1 MIIEDDL
8 PVLLGI
14 WGVLTLACLWLM
26 KLLQPVPEV
35 LKFDQAEEGCYML
48 LDHEFP
54 QSRIVVKNGDGKIVG
69 LIDNIPD
76 VIGENYA

>member
-1 MIIEDDL
+1 MDDDL
-8 PVLLGI
+8 PAIFGV
-14 WGVLTLACLWLM
+14 WGALTLACLWLM
-26 KLLQPVPEV
+26 KLLQPAPEV
-35 LKFDQAEEGCYML
+35 LKFEGESRYMI

-54 QSRIVVKNGDGKIVG
+54 QSRIVVKNVDGKIVG